1 MQSMNKLNSISVFCG
16 SSDGSDPDFYGTATS
31 LGSIMAAQEI
41 RLIYGGAQVGLMGA
55 IADGIMKGGGSA
67 IGVIP
72 KFLSAKEIAHHNLTE
87 LIVVETMHERKAK
100 MNELCD
106 GVIALPG
113 GYGTLEELFEM
124 LTWGQLGLHNKPIG
138 ILNINGYYDHL
149 IQLINHMAE
158 NRLLSEVNRDMLL
171 FDNTIEGLLE
181 KMRNYE
187 PVVVGKWF
195 GRMSE
200 EEI

>member
-1 MQSMNKLNSISVFCG
+1 MNKLKSISVFCG
-16 SSDGSDPDFYGTATS
+16 SSDGGDPLF
-31 LGSIMAAQEI
+31 GSMAAKLGASMASQGI
-41 RLIYGGAQVGLMGA
+41 QLIYGGAQVGLMGSVA
-55 IADGIMKGGGSA
+55 NAVMKAGGSV

-72 KFLSAKEIAHHNLTE
+72 QFLSSKEIAHHNLTE
-87 LIVVETMHERKAK
+87 LLVVDTMHERKAK

-138 ILNINGYYDHL
+138 VLNVNGYYDHL
-149 IQLINHMAE
+149 IKLINHMAD
-158 NRLLSEVNRDMLL
+158 NRLLSDINRDMLL
-171 FDNTIEGLLE
+171 FDSDIDGLLNQ
-181 KMRNYE
+181 MRNYQ

>member
-1 MQSMNKLNSISVFCG
+1 MRKIKSISVFCG
-16 SSDGSDPDFYGTATS
+16 SSDGSDPGFQSIATD
-31 LGSIMAAQEI
+31 LGKTMATHNI
-41 RLIYGGAQVGLMGA
+41 RLIYGGAQVGLMGWV
-55 IADGIMKGGGSA
+55 ADGVMKSGGSA

-124 LTWGQLGLHNKPIG
+124 LTWGQLGLHDKPIG
-138 ILNINGYYDHL
+138 LLNVNGYYDHL
-149 IQLINHMAE
+149 IQLINHMAA

>member
-1 MQSMNKLNSISVFCG
+1 MNNLNSISVFCG
-16 SSDGSDPDFYGTATS
+16 SSDGSDPEFQNKATE
-31 LGSIMAAQEI
+31 LGSIMAAQHI

-55 IADGIMKGGGSA
+55 VADGVIKSGGTT

-72 KFLSAKEIAHHNLTE
+72 KFLSAKEIAHHNLSE

-124 LTWGQLGLHNKPIG
+124 LTWGQLGLHEKPMG
-138 ILNINGYYDHL
+138 ILNVNGYYDHL

-158 NRLLSEVNRDMLL
+158 NRLLSAVNRAMLL
-171 FDNTIEGLLE
+171 FDNEIEGLLD
-181 KMRNYE
+181 KMRNYT

-200 EEI
+200 DEI

>member
-1 MQSMNKLNSISVFCG
+1 MNKLHSISVFCG
-16 SSDGSDPDFYGTATS
+16 SSDGTDPDFIRKATE
-31 LGSIMAAQEI
+31 LGKTMATRDIQ
-41 RLIYGGAQVGLMGA
+41 LIYGGAQVGLMGA
-55 IADGIMKGGGSA
+55 VADGVMTSGGTV

-72 KFLSAKEIAHHNLTE
+72 KFLSAKEIAHNNLSE

-113 GYGTLEELFEM
+113 GYGTVEELFEM
-124 LTWGQLGLHNKPIG
+124 LTWGQLGLHNKPMG
-138 ILNINGYYDHL
+138 ILNVNGYYDHL
-149 IQLINHMAE
+149 IQLINHMAN
-158 NRLLSEVNRDMLL
+158 NRLLSEANRNMLL
-171 FDNTIEGLLE
+171 FDNEIEGLLE
-181 KMRNYE
+181 KMRNYK
-187 PVVVGKWF
+187 PVIIGKWF